1 MNDNILKKIN
11 KAIQKFEIH
20 YSAAYGLEANNDGG
34 IDDVKYSFEDYDLVA
49 ENFIIENDKI
59 VGYKHEEYTVTW
71 DGKSEVTIF
80 EWNDTDS
87 SGWNDIVDYGSIK
100 IRLKKTKK

>member
-1 MNDNILKKIN
+1 MKDKVLEKIN
-11 KAIQKFEIH
+11 DAIRKYEVH
-20 YSAAYGLEANNDGG
+20 SSSAYGLEARNDGG
-34 IDDVKYSFEDYDLVA
+34 IDDVKYSYNDYELSA

-59 VGYKHEEYTVTW
+59 VGYKHNEHIAKWNGE
-71 DGKSEVTIF
+71 SEITIF

-100 IRLKKTKK
+100 IRLKK

>member
-1 MNDNILKKIN
+1 MSDNISEKIN
-11 KAIQKFEIH
+11 RAIQKFEIH

-34 IDDVKYSFEDYDLVA
+34 IDDVKYSFEDYELLK

-59 VGYKHEEYTVTW
+59 VGYKHEEYTVIW

-100 IRLKKTKK
+100 IRLKKAKK